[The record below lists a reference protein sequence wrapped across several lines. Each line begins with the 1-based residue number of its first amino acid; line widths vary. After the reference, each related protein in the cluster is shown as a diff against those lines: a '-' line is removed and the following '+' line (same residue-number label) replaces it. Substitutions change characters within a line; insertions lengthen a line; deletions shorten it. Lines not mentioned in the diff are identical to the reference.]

1 MRCAVTGDNTDKESQ
16 DEIADV
22 EAIDDATDNAADSAT
37 GDATDENVVLTTD
50 DDKFADT
57 VVEANVDALVARMDS
72 KDADEVAHKRDTRE
86 KLEKLQEQQDKN
98 LDGTFNFNLDD
109 DL

>member
-1 MRCAVTGDNTDKESQ
+1 VTGDNTDKESQ
-16 DEIADV
+16 DEIADDG
-22 EAIDDATDNAADSAT
+22 AIDDATDGAT
-37 GDATDENVVLTTD
+37 DATDENVVLTTD

-72 KDADEVAHKRDTRE
+72 KDVDEVAHKRETRE

>member
-1 MRCAVTGDNTDKESQ
+1 MTGDNTDKESQ
-16 DEIADV
+16 DESVA
-22 EAIDDATDNAADSAT
+22 DDATDDATGDAT
-37 GDATDENVVLTTD
+37 GDATDENIVLTTD

-72 KDADEVAHKRDTRE
+72 KDAGEVARKRETRE
-86 KLEKLQEQQDKN
+86 KLDKLQEQQDKD
-98 LDGTFNFNLDD
+98 LDGTFNFNLDE

>member
-1 MRCAVTGDNTDKESQ
+1 MTGDNTDKESQ
-16 DEIADV
+16 DESVA
-22 EAIDDATDNAADSAT
+22 DDATDDAA
-37 GDATDENVVLTTD
+37 GDATDENIVLTTD

-72 KDADEVAHKRDTRE
+72 KDADEVARKRETRE
-86 KLEKLQEQQDKN
+86 KLEKLQEQQDKD